1 MYEIINRT
9 AQSTTIVIANDND
22 ISEPLLLMKKTSSNY
37 YLKEDSD
44 FPQKHNSGGAAAL
57 FKQLSGNILSGQTVS
72 AEDADY
78 VIPVDSVLELLEGSG
93 MTEQEL
99 IYNLYIIMDAN
110 SYDESPSLVFKRIYR
125 AIQTLREVSSLE
137 DALDFLKS
145 DDTNYDFIKMSASA
159 KIKYFL
165 ECRECVDISEDDYG
179 DWFRHISSG
188 PLNSAQSNCHIL
200 WQLFLFFNH
209 IKILFN
215 YPHPNSLKIFTFP
228 LP

>member
-1 MYEIINRT
+1 MMYEIINRT

-37 YLKEDSD
+37 YLKEDND

-57 FKQLSGNILSGQTVS
+57 FKQLSGNIHSGQTVS

-99 IYNLYIIMDAN
+99 IYDLYIIMDAN
-110 SYDESPSLVFKRIYR
+110 SYDEPALVFKRIYR

-137 DALDFLKS
+137 DVLDFLKS
-145 DDTNYDFIKMSASA
+145 DDTNYNFLKMSASE
-159 KIKYFL
+159 KIRYFL
-165 ECRECVDISEDDYG
+165 ECRECVDISEDNYG
-179 DWFRHISSG
+179 D
-188 PLNSAQSNCHIL
+188 
-200 WQLFLFFNH
+200 
-209 IKILFN
+209 
-215 YPHPNSLKIFTFP
+215 
-228 LP
+228 

>member
-1 MYEIINRT
+1 MFQVLHKNKV
-9 AQSTTIVIANDND
+9 STTVVIFNDNNID
-22 ISEPLLLMKKTSSNY
+22 EPLLIAKKSSKNY
-37 YLKEDSD
+37 YLKEDD

-57 FKQLSGNILSGQTVS
+57 FKQLSGNIHSGQTVS

-125 AIQTLREVSSLE
+125 AIQTLRAVSSLE

-179 DWFRHISSG
+179 D
-188 PLNSAQSNCHIL
+188 
-200 WQLFLFFNH
+200 
-209 IKILFN
+209 
-215 YPHPNSLKIFTFP
+215 
-228 LP
+228 

>member
-57 FKQLSGNILSGQTVS
+57 FKQLSGNIHSGQTVS

-125 AIQTLREVSSLE
+125 AIQTLRAVSSLE

-145 DDTNYDFIKMSASA
+145 DDTNYDFIKMSASE
-159 KIKYFL
+159 KIRYFL

-179 DWFRHISSG
+179 DWFRHISPG
-188 PLNSAQSNCHIL
+188 
-200 WQLFLFFNH
+200 
-209 IKILFN
+209 
-215 YPHPNSLKIFTFP
+215 
-228 LP
+228 